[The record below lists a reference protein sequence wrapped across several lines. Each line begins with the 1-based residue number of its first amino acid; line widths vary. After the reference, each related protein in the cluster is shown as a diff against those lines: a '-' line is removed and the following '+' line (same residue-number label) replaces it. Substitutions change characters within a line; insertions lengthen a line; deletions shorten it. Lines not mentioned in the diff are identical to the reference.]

1 MPYRMIYQV
10 FKVLA
15 MAMVMVFVFDIVF
28 YLYRAYSLNQR
39 MESMCVSLQKVV
51 SENNYLPEGQYNM
64 FMMLFDDMA
73 DSFNS
78 GYVTNDDGTVTK
90 VDESSLDT
98 TQQKINKFI
107 VRQEDGHAVRLNY
120 GQAPEGGTPTITD
133 VTVGS
138 DLSKPLDYG
147 DVAYIQAK
155 VEVKQPVWG
164 FLNAGGGYNYSG
176 HHGTGADQ
184 LQNSNTSTAID
195 EKTTEFTYTYLVPCL
210 KYQSVTN

>member
-1 MPYRMIYQV
+1 MPYKMIYQV
-10 FKVLA
+10 FKALA
-15 MAMVMVFVFDIVF
+15 IAMVMVFVFDIVF

-64 FMMLFDDMA
+64 FMTLFDDMS

-78 GYVTNDDGTVTK
+78 GYKTNEDGTITR
-90 VDESSLDT
+90 VDESSLSGTDA
-98 TQQKINKFI
+98 NVNRFI
-107 VRQEDGHAVRLNY
+107 VRQDDGHAVRLNY
-120 GQAPEGGTPTITD
+120 GQTPEGGTPTISG

-155 VEVKQPVWG
+155 VEVKQPVWDFIG
-164 FLNAGGGYNYSG
+164 TSYS
-176 HHGTGADQ
+176 AANF
-184 LQNSNTSTAID
+184 QNSNTNASIA

-210 KYQSVTN
+210 KYQSVTD

>member
-1 MPYRMIYQV
+1 MPYKMIYQV
-10 FKVLA
+10 FKALA
-15 MAMVMVFVFDIVF
+15 IAMVMVFVFDIVF

-64 FMMLFDDMA
+64 FMTLFDDMA

-78 GYVTNDDGTVTK
+78 GYKTNEDGTITR
-90 VDESSLDT
+90 VDESSLSGTDAN
-98 TQQKINKFI
+98 INRFI
-107 VRQEDGHAVRLNY
+107 VRQDDGHAVRLNY
-120 GQAPEGGTPTITD
+120 GQTPDGVTPTISG

-155 VEVKQPVWG
+155 VEVKQPVWDFIG
-164 FLNAGGGYNYSG
+164 TSYS
-176 HHGTGADQ
+176 AANF
-184 LQNSNTSTAID
+184 QNSNTNASIA

-210 KYQSVTN
+210 KYQSVTD

>member
-1 MPYRMIYQV
+1 MPYKMIYQV
-10 FKVLA
+10 FKALA
-15 MAMVMVFVFDIVF
+15 IAMVMVFVFDIVF

-64 FMMLFDDMA
+64 FMTLFDDMA

-78 GYVTNDDGTVTK
+78 GYKTNEDGTITR
-90 VDESSLDT
+90 VDESSLSGTDAN
-98 TQQKINKFI
+98 INRFI
-107 VRQEDGHAVRLNY
+107 VRQDDGHAVRLNY
-120 GQAPEGGTPTITD
+120 GQTPEGGTLTISG

-155 VEVKQPVWG
+155 VEVKQPVWDFIG
-164 FLNAGGGYNYSG
+164 TSYS
-176 HHGTGADQ
+176 AANF
-184 LQNSNTSTAID
+184 QNSNTNASIA

-210 KYQSVTN
+210 KYQSVTD

>member
-10 FKVLA
+10 FKTLA
-15 MAMVMVFVFDIVF
+15 IAMVMVFVFDIVF

-64 FMMLFDDMA
+64 FTTLFDDMA

-78 GYVTNDDGTVTK
+78 GYVTNDDGTITR
-90 VDESSLDT
+90 VDESSLSGTDRN
-98 TQQKINKFI
+98 INRFI
-107 VRQEDGHAVRLNY
+107 VRQDDGHAVRLNY
-120 GQAPEGGTPTITD
+120 GQTPEGGTPSITG

-147 DVAYIQAK
+147 DVAYIQVK
-155 VEVKQPVWG
+155 VEVKQPVWDFIG
-164 FLNAGGGYNYSG
+164 TSYS
-176 HHGTGADQ
+176 AANF
-184 LQNSNTSTAID
+184 QNSNTDSSIA

>member
-1 MPYRMIYQV
+1 MPYKMIYQV
-10 FKVLA
+10 FKALA
-15 MAMVMVFVFDIVF
+15 IAMVMVFVFDIVF

-64 FMMLFDDMA
+64 FMTLFDDMA

-78 GYVTNDDGTVTK
+78 GYKTNEDGTITR
-90 VDESSLDT
+90 VDESSLSGTDAN
-98 TQQKINKFI
+98 INRFI
-107 VRQEDGHAVRLNY
+107 VRQDDGHAVRLNY
-120 GQAPEGGTPTITD
+120 GQTPEGGTPTISG

-155 VEVKQPVWG
+155 VEVKQPVWDFIG
-164 FLNAGGGYNYSG
+164 TSYS
-176 HHGTGADQ
+176 AANF
-184 LQNSNTSTAID
+184 QNSSTNASIA

-210 KYQSVTN
+210 KYQSVTD